1 MSPQLATLQSKLRE
15 IFEFDHAEDLDF
27 GIYRI
32 LNLKRE
38 QTTLFLNELL
48 EKYVKDAFKPFED
61 KTKVRILAELE
72 ELERQAATM
81 GIKPQDSPKYQEKQK
96 QLLSA
101 VDTQKTENEVYAH
114 LAEFF
119 GRYYDSGD
127 FISLRRYKKDVY
139 AIPYEGEEVK
149 LHWANAD
156 QYYIKT
162 TEYLSNYG
170 FVVGGKKI
178 AFKLAQAD
186 ADASANNKVSK
197 EKERVFRLASGQT
210 YKVLNAEDEND
221 ETKPYRFL
229 EIYFTYAAKQS
240 KDENQTKLLEEAFE
254 TLKANS
260 DLIQHFPE
268 LFYPAPTEK
277 QKNRTV
283 LEKHLAQYT
292 ARNTRDFFIH
302 KNLEKFLGQE
312 LDFYLKNEVMF
323 IDDLDT
329 EKEVDVQVYLS
340 KVKVIKRIGL
350 KIIAM
355 LAQVENFQKRLWLK
369 KKFVLQ
375 SDWCFTLDRVPEN
388 FYHDI
393 LKNQGQVKEWIRLF
407 SISNIGRADGVIGYS
422 EVWDDQ
428 AVLINSAQEK
438 GFEFIKQNV
447 TLPLDTAFFSRDFK
461 NNLLSNFDDLDLKT
475 NGLLVHSE
483 NFQALRLIQESF
495 REQVKCTYI
504 DPPYNTGDDG
514 FVYKDNFQ
522 ESSWL
527 SLLYDRILASIP
539 IVKKE
544 GTFTMSIDL
553 KEVDKSISL
562 LDLALGEENRKN
574 CITVK
579 RGSVTGAKVINPGV
593 VNVSEYV
600 LNYSMNGQRWEPER
614 AFREKEYDNRYGS
627 IITNPEIHFELWT
640 FESVLD
646 AFSKKLGIKKSQLKK
661 ELDEKYDDQLLD
673 FVISEANRVI
683 RFASLDESSI
693 SEEAVELK
701 RLSKEQPGRIFHLAR
716 GDKNDYYILNGN
728 AILFYKDRLI
738 KVGEKLVPGEPI
750 SDIWDDVLPND
761 LHNEGKVSLR
771 KGKKPERLL
780 SRVIEMSTK
789 ENELVLDFFVGSG
802 TTCAVAQKLKRRWI
816 GIEQGEYFDGI
827 TLKRM
832 KITLQGDSSGISNEM
847 NWKGGGAFKYLRLE
861 SYEDTLTNLA
871 ETGTLEPS
879 TQQQALLAKSPA
891 LKDDYL
897 LRYALDLE
905 SREPLLPQS
914 LFDRPWDAKL
924 SCTRDNAV
932 IESPID
938 MAETFNYLLG
948 LVVRNVRMSSAK
960 NAEGI
965 SCPVY
970 AVEGQTLSGQ
980 QVLVLWRNLLGAD
993 ALDCLSLNTWFQKM
1007 YDLPKRTDFDVI
1019 YVNGD
1024 TLLPN
1029 VKFTQ
1034 SEQPARFKVNLLES
1048 EFARLMWEGT
1058 D

>member
-61 KTKVRILAELE
+61 KTKARILAELE
-72 ELERQAATM
+72 ELEKQAATM

-119 GRYYDSGD
+119 GRYYDNGD

-170 FVVGGKKI
+170 FVVGGKK
-178 AFKLAQAD
+178 ASFKFVNVD
-186 ADASANNKVSK
+186 ADPTANNKVSK
-197 EKERVFRLASGQT
+197 EKERVFRLAE
-210 YKVLNAEDEND
+210 NAVSVADAAGEEGL
-221 ETKPYRFL
+221 TAGL
-229 EIYFTYAAKQS
+229 LIYFTFEAKRS
-240 KDENQTKLLEEAFE
+240 KDETQAKLLEEALG
-254 TLKANS
+254 TLKSNP
-260 DLIQHFPE
+260 IIINHYPE
-268 LFYPAPTEK
+268 LLAPAPTEK
-277 QKNRTV
+277 NKSRTI
-283 LEKHLAQYT
+283 LEKHLSQYT

-312 LDFYLKNEVMF
+312 LDFYLKSEVMF

-375 SDWCFTLDRVPEN
+375 SDWCFTLDRVPET
-388 FYHDI
+388 FYQEI
-393 LKNQGQVKEWIRLF
+393 LKNQSQVKEWIKLF
-407 SISNIGRADGVIGYS
+407 SINNIGSTDGVIGYS
-422 EVWDDQ
+422 EVWDEQ

-438 GFEFIKQNV
+438 GVEFIKQNE
-447 TLPLDTAFFSRDFK
+447 TLPLDSAFFSKDFK
-461 NNLLSNFDDLDLKT
+461 HKLLSDYDDLDLKT

-483 NFQALRLIQESF
+483 NFQALRLIQESY
-495 REQVKCTYI
+495 REKVKCAYI

-527 SLLYDRILASIP
+527 SLLYDRILTAIP

-600 LNYSMNGQRWEPER
+600 LNYSINEQYWEPER

-627 IITNPEIHFELWT
+627 IITNPEAHFELWT

-661 ELDEKYDDQLLD
+661 ELDEKYDDLLLD
-673 FVISEANRVI
+673 FVISEAKRVI

-701 RLSKEQPGRIFHLAR
+701 KLSKEHPGRIFHLAR

-789 ENELVLDFFVGSG
+789 EHDLVLDFFVGSG

-816 GIEQGEYFDGI
+816 GIEQGEYFDVI

-832 KITLQGDSSGISNEM
+832 KITLQGDSSGISNDL
-847 NWKGGGAFKYLRLE
+847 NWKGGGVFKYLRLE

-871 ETGTLEPS
+871 EAGAQLAPS
-879 TQQQALLAKSPA
+879 AQQQALLAKSPA
-891 LKDDYL
+891 LKEDYL

-905 SREPLLPQS
+905 SKEPLLPQS

-938 MAETFNYLLG
+938 MPETFNYLLG

-965 SCPVY
+965 SCLVY

-993 ALDCLSLNTWFQKM
+993 ALDSLSLNTWFQKM

-1034 SEQPARFKVNLLES
+1034 SERPARFKVNLLES

>member
-1 MSPQLATLQSKLRE
+1 MSPQLAALQAKLRE

-61 KTKVRILAELE
+61 KTKARIQTELDELE
-72 ELERQAATM
+72 KQAKTL
-81 GIKPQDSPKYQEKQK
+81 GIKPQDIPAYQEKQK

-114 LAEFF
+114 LTEFF

-149 LHWANAD
+149 LHWSNAD

-162 TEYLSNYG
+162 TEYLSNYS
-170 FVVGGKKI
+170 FVAGGKKVT
-178 AFKLAQAD
+178 FKLAQAD
-186 ADASANNKVSK
+186 ADATANNKVSK
-197 EKERVFRLASGQT
+197 EKERVFRLSESPISFGEG
-210 YKVLNAEDEND
+210 VGGEVDGL
-221 ETKPYRFL
+221 L
-229 EIYFTYAAKQS
+229 IYFTFSAKQT
-240 KDENQTKLLEEAFE
+240 KDETQAKLLDEAFE
-254 TLKANS
+254 TLKAQPE
-260 DLIQHFPE
+260 LIEQFPE
-268 LFYPAPTEK
+268 LFYPAPTDK
-277 QKNRTV
+277 NKNRTV
-283 LEKHLAQYT
+283 LEKHLSQYT

-302 KNLEKFLGQE
+302 KNLEKFLSQE

-375 SDWCFTLDRVPEN
+375 SDWCFTLDRVPES
-388 FYHDI
+388 YYPEI
-393 LKNQGQVKEWIRLF
+393 LKNQKQIQAWIKLFWIQEIETTKAKDLYSKDTIGFAEVFDKE
-407 SISNIGRADGVIGYS
+407 G
-422 EVWDDQ
+422 
-428 AVLINSAQEK
+428 
-438 GFEFIKQNV
+438 
-447 TLPLDTAFFSRDFK
+447 
-461 NNLLSNFDDLDLKT
+461 NLLSGNEGIGFSFLKENLNLLLDTVFFTSIFKYQLLANQENLDEKAD
-475 NGLLVHSE
+475 GLLVHSE
-483 NFQALRLIQESF
+483 NFQALRLLENRYHSQADCI
-495 REQVKCTYI
+495 YI
-504 DPPYNTGDDG
+504 DPPYNADSSKIL
-514 FVYKDNFQ
+514 YKNNF
-522 ESSWL
+522 EDSSWISL
-527 SLLYDRILASIP
+527 MDDRISVSKSLLHSNS
-539 IVKKE
+539 VKVVA
-544 GTFTMSIDL
+544 IDETEQLYLGMLL
-553 KEVDKSISL
+553 KSL
-562 LDLALGEENRKN
+562 FSEKIID
-574 CITVK
+574 CITVQHNPTGQQSNNFSYTHEFAYFIHSGNGIQIGLEDRSDNPDIRPLRNVSKGSHLRTDAANCFYPIFVKDGKVIGFGDVSSDDFHPSGRNVIGENGVIEIYPIDNDKVERKWTFARKSVEEITSELVVEKDKAGVFDIIRHK
-579 RGSVTGAKVINPGV
+579 RKFTYKTVWHDSKYSANSWGSVI
-593 VNVSEYV
+593 
-600 LNYSMNGQRWEPER
+600 LNNILPDCLFTYP
-614 AFREKEYDNRYGS
+614 KS
-627 IITNPEIHFELWT
+627 IFTVRNSI
-640 FESVLD
+640 D
-646 AFSKKLGIKKSQLKK
+646 
-661 ELDEKYDDQLLD
+661 
-673 FVISEANRVI
+673 
-683 RFASLDESSI
+683 ASL
-693 SEEAVELK
+693 
-701 RLSKEQPGRIFHLAR
+701 
-716 GDKNDYYILNGN
+716 KNAKKGLTIDY
-728 AILFYKDRLI
+728 F
-738 KVGEKLVPGEPI
+738 
-750 SDIWDDVLPND
+750 S
-761 LHNEGKVSLR
+761 
-771 KGKKPERLL
+771 
-780 SRVIEMSTK
+780 
-789 ENELVLDFFVGSG
+789 GSG
-802 TTCAVAQKLKRRWI
+802 TTGHAVINLNREDQGTRKYILV
-816 GIEQGEYFDGI
+816 EMGEYFDSVTKPRI
-827 TLKRM
+827 QKVVYSP
-832 KITLQGDSSGISNEM
+832 D
-847 NWKGGGAFKYLRLE
+847 WKDGKPTTRNKPFSHAFKYLRLE

-871 ETGTLEPS
+871 EAGAQLAPS
-879 TQQQALLAKSPA
+879 AQQQALLAKSPA
-891 LKDDYL
+891 LKEDYL

-932 IESPID
+932 MNSPID
-938 MAETFNYLLG
+938 MPETFNYLLG

-965 SCPVY
+965 SSPVY

-980 QVLVLWRNLLGAD
+980 QVLVLWRNLIGTD
-993 ALDCLSLNTWFQKM
+993 ALDSLSLNTWFQKM

-1034 SEQPARFKVNLLES
+1034 SEQPSRFKVNLLES